1 MANIKITLD
10 TKQLYPAV
18 VNLKQFS
25 NNTDVLTFEMEN
37 YMYETT
43 DLSKLDAYA
52 VCDMVNQEVDEV
64 KLEKQV
70 VENKL
75 RLTWTV
81 TGYTTQLDGH
91 INYQIVFKNVKNDKS
106 VIWFSHQ
113 GIIFISESHDAD
125 GYIAAKYPTILQQ
138 WEERMKT
145 TDANASNAVD
155 QAQASADT
163 ATQKAN
169 EASQSAAKAES
180 EATDAETNAAKVEEM
195 RDYIN
200 QLINYEGTNAIEKEV
215 VQARGDYDTLGNRL
229 DDMIKGYVVET
240 GNSYDGLASDGG
252 IVVNK
257 IKGAYTESI
266 PEPAP
271 DYQVEPK
278 FFNAKHITSHGR
290 QLFDANKFATNT
302 VNGITLTSLKDGSL
316 RLSGTATSDASFP
329 VDLTHKETVE
339 LFKVGS
345 LYLKGAGM
353 IENAY
358 FTVYLMKSRGETTSE
373 LRSDQTIS
381 IDQSFLDEQSSF
393 VRFYIWIKTGV
404 TVNHIIKPM
413 LYQDGS
419 GEFEPF
425 KYDDVETDIVLRVLP
440 NGVHDEYIYGNI
452 LRRIGVMILDG
463 SSDEL
468 WAKPTT
474 PAMGS
479 GYSKF
484 LSDALKKLYKAPS
497 GTSISNQNIISD
509 RLKVMAGDSEDYKS
523 SNCIVMQYTDD
534 VLRIVLEDSITG
546 GTLEG
551 MKTWLSSNPI
561 TVYYELAT
569 PVIEEYKLP
578 TIGSYYPFTHVQHDS
593 EIKASEIE
601 WHITATSSQTKNI
614 DDIYA
619 ILENKMDKVA
629 VFSDDG
635 EQIVKKIDL
644 GFKMKEEE
652 GNVTKGQLLD
662 RDTKDVLYPETT
674 KDSVIGLQDELNSII
689 HLDGS
694 TVSTEKDW
702 NDLDINKIYL
712 VSGTYQTSLNA
723 PIDTNLTGML
733 IYMSVPNG
741 ASQIVIPR
749 IASGKVYIRGKSS
762 NAWNEWIC
770 VQDYN
775 NLINKPTSM
784 KNPNALTFT
793 GGVTGT
799 YDGSSAKTV
808 NIPTKLPA
816 DGGNASTVGEVGIS
830 DIVQKSDSG
839 MLKFPTKNNNGLN
852 IALTNGVGNGKIEL
866 INNYSDASDA
876 TNLPIQQMIA
886 IKVQYIASS
895 TMGMV
900 RLYELWPVR
909 GRVWQNEYN
918 GTSSSTKWDGWKL
931 VYGEYL
937 IWTGSATEG
946 QSVGQTGNY
955 VDLDM
960 FTKLKV
966 VANGT
971 AMILSIGSDNVAW
984 GSAITVGG
992 SKERYLCSVKLTL
1005 NKSLNQ
1011 FSVNVCSQ
1019 IAYPN
1024 NSPTKMTLTRI
1035 IGLP

>member
-91 INYQIVFKNVKNDKS
+91 INYQIVFKNIENDKS

-155 QAQASADT
+155 QAQSSADT

-200 QLINYEGTNAIEKEV
+200 QLINYEGTNFIEKEV
-215 VQARGDYDTLGNRL
+215 VQARKDYDTLGNRL

-240 GNSYDGLASDGG
+240 GNSYEGLASDGG

-290 QLFDANKFATNT
+290 QLFDVNKLASNT

-339 LFKVGS
+339 LFKAGS

-381 IDQSFLDEQSSF
+381 IDQSFLDTESSF

-419 GEFEPF
+419 GEYEPF
-425 KYDDVETDIVLRVLP
+425 KYDDVETDIVLRALP
-440 NGVHDEYIYGNI
+440 NGVHDEYIDGNI

-479 GYSKF
+479 GYSRF

-509 RLKVMAGDSEDYKS
+509 RLKVLAGDSEDYKS

-534 VLRIVLEDSITG
+534 VLRIALEDSITG

-561 TVYYELAT
+561 KVYYELAT
-569 PVIEEYKLP
+569 PVIEEYKIP
-578 TIGSYYPFTHVQHDS
+578 AIGSYYPFTHVQHDS
-593 EIKASEIE
+593 EVDASEIE
-601 WHITATSSQTKNI
+601 WHITATSSNTKNI

-629 VFSDDG
+629 VFSEDG
-635 EQIVKKIDL
+635 EEVVKKIDL

-652 GNVTKGQLLD
+652 SNVTKGQLLD
-662 RDTKDVLYPETT
+662 RDTKGTLYPETT
-674 KDSVIGLQDELNSII
+674 VEQVIGLQD
-689 HLDGS
+689 
-694 TVSTEKDW
+694 
-702 NDLDINKIYL
+702 DLDVVNKRFKAKQSLINPDFQINQRGQTTYNQNGYTLDYWYL
-712 VSGTYQTSLNA
+712 FGFTGTTG
-723 PIDTNLTGML
+723 NLTVLDDAISIENTDYQGL
-733 IYMSVPNG
+733 FLNQKIDDEY
-741 ASQIVIPR
+741 
-749 IASGKVYIRGKSS
+749 RGKEVVLIGKFS
-762 NAWNEWIC
+762 NVN
-770 VQDYN
+770 
-775 NLINKPTSM
+775 
-784 KNPNALTFT
+784 
-793 GGVTGT
+793 GGVYLQVAEANTIGGQSAT
-799 YDGSSAKTV
+799 YGRIEINTDGIFITRLTLPEKT
-808 NIPTKLPA
+808 TYE
-816 DGGNASTVGEVGIS
+816 T
-830 DIVQKSDSG
+830 
-839 MLKFPTKNNNGLN
+839 M
-852 IALTNGVGNGKIEL
+852 
-866 INNYSDASDA
+866 
-876 TNLPIQQMIA
+876 
-886 IKVQYIASS
+886 KVQVSLMPNSSCEIEYIN
-895 TMGMV
+895 
-900 RLYELWPVR
+900 LF
-909 GRVWQNEYN
+909 
-918 GTSSSTKWDGWKL
+918 
-931 VYGEYL
+931 
-937 IWTGSATEG
+937 EG
-946 QSVGQTGNY
+946 
-955 VDLDM
+955 D
-960 FTKLKV
+960 
-966 VANGT
+966 
-971 AMILSIGSDNVAW
+971 
-984 GSAITVGG
+984 
-992 SKERYLCSVKLTL
+992 
-1005 NKSLNQ
+1005 
-1011 FSVNVCSQ
+1011 
-1019 IAYPN
+1019 IAYPHVKN
-1024 NSPTKMTLTRI
+1024 KYAYDLMECMEQAERAKFTVTATGSYFMSGFSYKVPKKNQPTVQVLSVWNQDGKVTASDFGLTNCDKYI
-1035 IGLP
+1035 VNFISYKNGSCASLQGQTFTFDVIVTCEPL

>member
-18 VNLKQFS
+18 INLKQFS

-75 RLTWTV
+75 RLTWNV
-81 TGYTTQLDGH
+81 NGYTTQLDGH
-91 INYQIVFKNVKNDKS
+91 INYQIVFKNVENDKS

-145 TDANASNAVD
+145 TNANASNAVD

-180 EATDAETNAAKVEEM
+180 EATDAEKNAAKVEEM

-200 QLINYEGTNAIEKEV
+200 QVINYEGTNAIEKEV
-215 VQARGDYDTLGNRL
+215 VQARKDYATLGNRL

-240 GNSYDGLASDGG
+240 GNSYEGLASDGG

-290 QLFDANKFATNT
+290 QLFDVNKFATNT

-316 RLSGTATSDASFP
+316 RLSGTATSDASFH

-339 LFKVGS
+339 LFKAGS

-353 IENAY
+353 IKNAF

-381 IDQSFLDEQSSF
+381 IDQSFLDAQSSF
-393 VRFYIWIKTGV
+393 VRFYIWIKAGV

-425 KYDDVETDIVLRVLP
+425 KYDDVETDIVLRALP
-440 NGVHDEYIYGNI
+440 NGVHDEYIDGNI

-474 PAMGS
+474 LAMGS
-479 GYSKF
+479 GYSRF

-509 RLKVMAGDSEDYKS
+509 RLKVLAGDSEDYKS

-644 GFKMKEEE
+644 GFKMKEE

-662 RDTKDVLYPETT
+662 RDTKGTLYPETT
-674 KDSVIGLQDELNSII
+674 TEQVIGLDEALDSISNITLKQESEEPQKLNICLNVTDKMEMETFPKQI
-689 HLDGS
+689 
-694 TVSTEKDW
+694 TVSP
-702 NDLDINKIYL
+702 NMGLKI
-712 VSGTYQTSLNA
+712 
-723 PIDTNLTGML
+723 IDE
-733 IYMSVPNG
+733 S
-741 ASQIVIPR
+741 
-749 IASGKVYIRGKSS
+749 
-762 NAWNEWIC
+762 E
-770 VQDYN
+770 
-775 NLINKPTSM
+775 
-784 KNPNALTFT
+784 
-793 GGVTGT
+793 
-799 YDGSSAKTV
+799 
-808 NIPTKLPA
+808 
-816 DGGNASTVGEVGIS
+816 E
-830 DIVQKSDSG
+830 
-839 MLKFPTKNNNGLN
+839 
-852 IALTNGVGNGKIEL
+852 
-866 INNYSDASDA
+866 
-876 TNLPIQQMIA
+876 
-886 IKVQYIASS
+886 
-895 TMGMV
+895 
-900 RLYELWPVR
+900 
-909 GRVWQNEYN
+909 
-918 GTSSSTKWDGWKL
+918 
-931 VYGEYL
+931 
-937 IWTGSATEG
+937 
-946 QSVGQTGNY
+946 
-955 VDLDM
+955 
-960 FTKLKV
+960 
-966 VANGT
+966 
-971 AMILSIGSDNVAW
+971 
-984 GSAITVGG
+984 
-992 SKERYLCSVKLTL
+992 
-1005 NKSLNQ
+1005 
-1011 FSVNVCSQ
+1011 
-1019 IAYPN
+1019 
-1024 NSPTKMTLTRI
+1024 
-1035 IGLP
+1035 